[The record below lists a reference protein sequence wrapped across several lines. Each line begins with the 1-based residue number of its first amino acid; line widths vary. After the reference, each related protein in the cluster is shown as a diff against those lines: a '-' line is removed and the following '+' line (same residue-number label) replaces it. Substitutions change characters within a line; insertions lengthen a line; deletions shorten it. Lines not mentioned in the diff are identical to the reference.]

1 MIKEGLKSLG
11 WIMLGLVVILLVSIL
26 HTLRI
31 IKVDDEYGF

>member
-1 MIKEGLKSLG
+1 MIKRLG
-11 WIMLGLVVILLVSIL
+11 FAILGLIVLIALQIL